1 MKRIA
6 PVNCYAEFNE
16 KSSIVIDYCHK
27 LVETDSPWYPYIG
40 WEVKVVPREIFLEE
54 PLLNMIN
61 QKFPI
66 NRAAILRT
74 EPYQN
79 YHWHVDQYRG
89 VCVNML
95 VTPDVRSYCLFGK
108 QKNENNVYFTEL
120 NYEKNSF
127 YLFNNQFPHS
137 VINFDQHRYLFS
149 IEFVD
154 HKSNLSY
161 ATIYKWC
168 RDVGL
173 LK

>member
-6 PVNCYAEFNE
+6 SVNCYAEFKE
-16 KSSIVIDYCHK
+16 KSSIVIDYCQK
-27 LVETDSPWYPYIG
+27 LSETDGPWYPYIG

-79 YHWHVDQYRG
+79 YHWHVDQHRG
-89 VCVNML
+89 VSINML
-95 VTPDVRSYCLFGK
+95 VTPDVHSYCLFGK

-120 NYEKNSF
+120 NYEKNAF

-137 VINFDQHRYLFS
+137 VINFDQNRYLFS

-161 ATIYKWC
+161 VTIYKWC